1 MQHILSSYDPITL
14 EQMGGIRLM
23 NRTDTKFV
31 TTDAKLRQLLL
42 AAGDDYYVQDID
54 GVRLSSYYTLYF
66 DTPRCDM
73 FRAHHNGKLNRQKV
87 RIRAYED
94 AGAAFLEVKTKNN
107 HGRTKKRRVEAESFD
122 GATSDKRYIATACE
136 GIAVD
141 WRAFLAEYLRYPYD
155 DITGRIENRFRRITL
170 VNKGLT
176 ERLTIDT
183 SVAFRNLVT
192 GHRLSL
198 DGVAIIELKR
208 DGLVASPILEHLRR
222 LRIMPMGFSKY
233 CMGMALTDD
242 SLRRNRFLP
251 RITAI
256 SKIMGAGAVQPKG
269 CPLT

>member
-1 MQHILSSYDPITL
+1 MQHILSTYDAITL

-31 TTDAKLRQLLL
+31 TTDEKLRQLLL

-54 GVRLSSYYTLYF
+54 GTRLASYYTLYF
-66 DTPRCDM
+66 DTPHCDM
-73 FRAHHNGKLNRQKV
+73 YRAHHNGKMNRQKV

-94 AGAAFLEVKTKNN
+94 ADAAFLEVKTKNN
-107 HGRTKKRRVEAESFD
+107 HGRTKKRRVQADAFD
-122 GATSDKRYIATACE
+122 MAATSKHDIASACE
-136 GIAVD
+136 GTTTD
-141 WRAFLAEYLRYPYD
+141 WQAFLGEHLRHPFG

-192 GHRLSL
+192 GRELSL
-198 DGVAIIELKR
+198 DGMTIIELKR
-208 DGLVASPILEHLRR
+208 DGLMPSPILEHLRR

-242 SLRRNRFLP
+242 SVRRNRFLP

-256 SKIMGAGAVQPKG
+256 RKIAGADIVPQKD
-269 CPLT
+269 